1 MKKRLYFD
9 KSGDMKYISHLDMMR
24 FLERLLK
31 KAKIEV
37 KYSEGF
43 HPRPRMSFGN
53 PISLGVEAY
62 DEVMDLELLVE
73 MDNEVLLEKLNSEC
87 PQGFRFKTIEDVP
100 RKSNIPEEFQVMIYE
115 ISGDEGI
122 LEKLKKLLEQDE
134 IVEVR
139 NKKGKIQKRDLK
151 ERVQNYSIE
160 GNKLRLE
167 LLNTSPN
174 VFLGLAEI
182 SPLEVEIKKLGYKK

>member
-9 KSGDMKYISHLDMMR
+9 KNEDMKYISHLDMMR

-53 PISLGVEAY
+53 PVSLGVEAY

-73 MDNEVLLEKLNSEC
+73 MDNDILLKKLNAAC
-87 PQGFRFKTIEDVP
+87 PQGFKFNAAEDVP
-100 RKSNIPEEFQVMIYE
+100 RKSSIAEEFQIMVYE
-115 ISGDEGI
+115 ITGEAAV

-134 IVEVR
+134 IVEV
-139 NKKGKIQKRDLK
+139 KIKSGKRK
-151 ERVQNYSIE
+151 ERNLKDRIQSYGID
-160 GNKLRLE
+160 GNNLRLE
-167 LLNTSPN
+167 LINTSPN
-174 VFLGLAEI
+174 VFLGMAEI
-182 SPLEVEIKKLGYKK
+182 NPTEVKIKKIGYKK

>member
-9 KSGDMKYISHLDMMR
+9 KIEDMKYISHLDMMR

-43 HPRPRMSFGN
+43 HPRPKMSFGN
-53 PISLGVEAY
+53 PVSLGVEAY

-73 MDNEVLLEKLNSEC
+73 MDNKVLLEKLNAEC
-87 PQGFRFKTIEDVP
+87 PQGFRFKGAEDVP
-100 RKSNIPEEFQVMIYE
+100 RKSSIAEEFQIMIYE
-115 ISGDEGI
+115 ISGDEKT
-122 LEKLKKLLEQDE
+122 LEKLKKLLEQDD
-134 IVEVR
+134 IIEVKIKNGKRKER
-139 NKKGKIQKRDLK
+139 NLK
-151 ERVQNYSIE
+151 ERIQYYKIE

-167 LLNTSPN
+167 LINTSPN
-174 VFLGLAEI
+174 VFLGMAEI
-182 SPLEVEIKKLGYKK
+182 NPTEVEIKKLGYRK

>member
-9 KSGDMKYISHLDMMR
+9 KSEDMKYISHLDMMR

-53 PISLGVEAY
+53 PVSLGVEAY

-73 MDNEVLLEKLNSEC
+73 MENEILLEKLNAVC
-87 PQGFRFKTIEDVP
+87 PQGFRFNAAEDVP
-100 RKSNIPEEFQVMIYE
+100 RKSNIAEEFQIMIYE
-115 ISGDEGI
+115 ISGDEAT
-122 LEKLKKLLEQDE
+122 LEKLKNLLGQDE
-134 IVEVR
+134 IVEVKIKNGKRKER
-139 NKKGKIQKRDLK
+139 NLK
-151 ERVQNYSIE
+151 ERIQSYSIE

-167 LLNTSPN
+167 LINTSPN
-174 VFLGLAEI
+174 VFLGMAEVN
-182 SPLEVEIKKLGYKK
+182 PTEVEIKKLGYKK